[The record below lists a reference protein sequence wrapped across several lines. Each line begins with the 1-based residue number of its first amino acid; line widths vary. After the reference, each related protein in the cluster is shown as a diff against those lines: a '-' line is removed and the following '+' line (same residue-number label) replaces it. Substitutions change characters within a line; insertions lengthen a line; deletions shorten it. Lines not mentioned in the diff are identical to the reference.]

1 MPLSVVTAMEGGFFV
16 LRQGSEMRRRQY
28 MGFEIERKWLIRELP
43 EGIEG
48 FPHKEYVQGYLCTEP
63 TVRVRREGDEYVLT
77 YKGAGLLKR
86 EEYNLPLT
94 EASFRHLI
102 TKCDGRL
109 IHKTRY
115 FIPVKD
121 KEGLMIELDIYKEE
135 LSGLMTAEI
144 EFPSEAEAMAFEAP
158 DWFSEDV
165 SLRPEY
171 KNSALAMDDT
181 LDILP

>member
-1 MPLSVVTAMEGGFFV
+1 
-16 LRQGSEMRRRQY
+16 